1 MTGTRPAQGQ
11 GPAAA
16 VTPRPSSTVV
26 LLRDSA
32 AGPEMLLVERHAR
45 AAFGATHAFPGGVN
59 ERVDEAVGD
68 RCPGVSPAALD
79 ARLGV
84 DCGGLAYFSAAV
96 RELFEETAILLATRG
111 GEPARPAD
119 RESLR
124 RDLNAGKLAWPAFLE
139 TEGLALACDAL
150 RYFSWWVT
158 PRCYARRYSTRFFA
172 ARLPEGQR
180 ARHDGAELTD
190 SRWMTARGALAAAE
204 AGEIELPPPTRAT
217 LAQLGPFATTDE
229 ILGWAALREREGV
242 DCILPAVIG
251 EGKERRIVMPGD
263 ADYPD
268 GHRGCRS

>member
-1 MTGTRPAQGQ
+1 
-11 GPAAA
+11 

-26 LLRDSA
+26 LLRDSG
-32 AGPEMLLVERHAR
+32 AGPETLLVERHAG

-68 RCPGVSPAALD
+68 RCGGVTGAELD

-111 GEPARPAD
+111 GAAARPAD

-124 RDLNAGKLAWPAFLE
+124 RDLNARKLAWPALLE
-139 TEGLALACDAL
+139 AEELALACDAL

-158 PRCYARRYSTRFFA
+158 PRYYERRYSTRFFA

-180 ARHDGAELTD
+180 ARHDGAELVG
-190 SRWMTARGALAAAE
+190 SRWMTPAGALAAAE
-204 AGEIELPPPTRAT
+204 AGRIELPPPTRAT
-217 LAQLGPFATTDE
+217 LAALGRFATTDD
-229 ILGWAALREREGV
+229 ILDWAAAREREGV
-242 DCILPAVIG
+242 DCILPAVIV
-251 EGKERRIVMPGD
+251 EGGERRIVMPGD

-268 GHRGCRS
+268 DHRGCRS